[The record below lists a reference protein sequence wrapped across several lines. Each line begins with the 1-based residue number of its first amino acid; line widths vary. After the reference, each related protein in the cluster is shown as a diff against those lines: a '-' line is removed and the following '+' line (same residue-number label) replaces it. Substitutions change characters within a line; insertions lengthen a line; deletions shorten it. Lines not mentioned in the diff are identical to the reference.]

1 MASPAHGSQQL
12 RGEGTR
18 KDFCHVINSKR
29 VCRGQGAGKVDGTFK
44 QGYTE
49 EVMRVVV
56 KGVDKGGAANEE

>member
-18 KDFCHVINSKR
+18 KDFCHVINSKS

-44 QGYTE
+44 Q
-49 EVMRVVV
+49 VMRVVV